1 MTARYRLRG
10 PAQGWELNGGMRG
23 ESPRHAY
30 GYVIP
35 GYAVADAG
43 IAYNAERWRAALTVR
58 NLFDKD
64 YFADGLRNAVALG
77 DGRITMLTLGYR
89 Y

>member
-1 MTARYRLRG
+1 M
-10 PAQGWELNGGMRG
+10 
-23 ESPRHAY
+23 
-30 GYVIP
+30 
-35 GYAVADAG
+35 ADAG

-64 YFADGLRNAVALG
+64 YFAGGLRNAVALG
-77 DGRITMLTLGYR
+77 DGRTTMLTLGYR